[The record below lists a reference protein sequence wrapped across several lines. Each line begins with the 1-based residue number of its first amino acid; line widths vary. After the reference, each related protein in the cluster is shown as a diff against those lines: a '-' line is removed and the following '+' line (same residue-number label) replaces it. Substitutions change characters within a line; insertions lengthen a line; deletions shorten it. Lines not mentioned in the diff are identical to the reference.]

1 MSLIW
6 ICASSIIWKPCNTEN
21 NFSYHFIHLLFTV
34 GHTNEGQKWFSPW
47 LPHQRLCLRSWIT
60 IANGSKHARKKPAF
74 HCNTTIYFFFQT
86 KEPFFQKNPDVTIR
100 ILVAN
105 VHANLSPPFY
115 DINNPKAAIMA
126 IVLPYWSFCCNWW
139 FDFSTLCFLDVHL
152 RCATSKLAL
161 VRANLRF
168 TFNWQATSTAIV
180 ILCYFSNMRYLFLC
194 AWMCSD
200 WFSFTGCKYWVVKHT

>member
-1 MSLIW
+1 MA
-6 ICASSIIWKPCNTEN
+6 ASMLTKKLLSIVRQPYI
-21 NFSYHFIHLLFTV
+21 S
-34 GHTNEGQKWFSPW
+34 
-47 LPHQRLCLRSWIT
+47 
-60 IANGSKHARKKPAF
+60 
-74 HCNTTIYFFFQT
+74 FFQT
-86 KEPFFQKNPDVTIR
+86 KELFFQKTPDVTIR

-152 RCATSKLAL
+152 HCATSKLAL

-168 TFNWQATSTAIV
+168 TFNWQATSTATV
-180 ILCYFSNMRYLFLC
+180 ILCYFSNMRYLFLR